1 MYIYKF
7 LFFITLGDFLE
18 GKRSKQSQIKDVI
31 YELLIKGHNKSFAN
45 ETEWYTL
52 NLICIQ
58 KLQQGVRL

>member
-31 YELLIKGHNKSFAN
+31 YELLMKGHNKSFAN
-45 ETEWYTL
+45 ETE
-52 NLICIQ
+52 
-58 KLQQGVRL
+58 